1 MEKKRTK
8 LTEAE
13 MGDDIVKSLLESGF
27 DESTIAGWID
37 EGTIQKSEPSEEED
51 PDEVDPEKKG
61 KGSDEEEDDE
71 DLEKGNG
78 DEEDTE
84 EEEDDEDIEKGNGD
98 DEDPEEEEDDEDI
111 EKGKGCHGKGKK
123 TPDIVKAIAS
133 DVFRRTKRE
142 MQRKEEKRNEAMEQ
156 AIEKAVNAVADR
168 FEKSLDGMRK
178 AIIAFGDA
186 APKFKSAGLNRAVL
200 EKSMGGGAK
209 DENNKT
215 VLSVSRDR
223 GVVRELLEKAIAEEK
238 DEAIQKSLRDDV
250 NAYMIDPLYGQVGE
264 TAARYMY
271 DNKNVRLV
279 K

>member
-84 EEEDDEDIEKGNGD
+84 EEEDDEDLEKG
-98 DEDPEEEEDDEDI
+98 E
-111 EKGKGCHGKGKK
+111 GCHGKGKK
-123 TPDIVKAIAS
+123 TSDIVKAIAS

-142 MQRKEEKRNEAMEQ
+142 MQRKEEERNEAMEQ